1 MSGAGTRAYFPHS
14 DANERQLR
22 DIVYFAAGSSTM
34 EEKTYE
40 TQREVWVQ
48 KRGSLQHDF

>member
-22 DIVYFAAGSSTM
+22 DIVHFAAGSSTM

-40 TQREVWVQ
+40 TQRVSMGAETWKFVA
-48 KRGSLQHDF
+48 